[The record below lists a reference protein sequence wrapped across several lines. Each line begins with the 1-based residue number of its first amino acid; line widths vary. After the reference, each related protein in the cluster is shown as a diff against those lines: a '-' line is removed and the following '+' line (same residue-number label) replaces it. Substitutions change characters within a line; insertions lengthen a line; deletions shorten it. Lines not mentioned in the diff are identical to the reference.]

1 MSLCFISMQGIVIST
16 QGSCTHTPHL
26 AEWRMWI
33 FSICIT

>member
-16 QGSCTHTPHL
+16 QGSPTYTPYL

-33 FSICIT
+33 FPKCIM